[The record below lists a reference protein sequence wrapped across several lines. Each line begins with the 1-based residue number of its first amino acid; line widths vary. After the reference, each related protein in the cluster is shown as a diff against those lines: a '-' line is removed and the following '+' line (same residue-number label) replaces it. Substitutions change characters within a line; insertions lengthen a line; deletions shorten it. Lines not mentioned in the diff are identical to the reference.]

1 MIGGSSK
8 AERKRVCWR
17 PNRNAETFLI
27 IFVRFLWTNRSGCFK
42 LNWMS
47 GKQTGINAVDQI
59 LQKVDLAGIQDERAR
74 ECIRL
79 LLNLIESLTADLRKA
94 HAEILYL
101 REQLNR
107 RKGGGGKPDRSK
119 DSSAAASHSSE
130 KERAEPSETKPHTK
144 RSKLDRVRIDRE
156 EVLKVD
162 RTSLPPDA
170 EFKGY
175 EDVVVQELRFVTDNV
190 KFHKEK
196 YYAASTGQTYLAPL
210 PAGYRGE
217 FGPNLKSLCLLFA
230 HLCNMTEPKIA
241 DLLDNMGILISSGQI
256 SAWLTGAYPELQ
268 EEKRAIVEAGL
279 NSSAWHHIDDT
290 GTRVNGVNQHCQV
303 ICNPLYGA
311 YFTTARKDRL
321 TIIDVLRN
329 GRERVFRFNEEA
341 LGLMRQFGVSQ
352 RVLEQVGQ
360 LPFHQDWSQEELQR
374 RLAEQIP
381 DLVPGVQKR
390 IVEAAALAAYHAES
404 GHVRLLVC
412 DDARQF
418 KLVADELALCWVHDG
433 RHYQSLTPC
442 VPQHREWLEAFRQRY
457 WEFYKQLRAYQ
468 EAPTPERPAQL
479 REQFDELFSTVTGYD
494 ALDQRIA
501 KTKADKTYLLMVL
514 EHPEIPLHN
523 NPAELDARLR
533 VRKRVV
539 SYGPRSTAGAQV
551 WDAMETLLS
560 TARKL
565 GVNFFQYIRDRVSG
579 ARQMPALAELI
590 KERAETMD
598 LSFSWTP
605 T

>member
-1 MIGGSSK
+1 MSD
-8 AERKRVCWR
+8 R
-17 PNRNAETFLI
+17 
-27 IFVRFLWTNRSGCFK
+27 RSG
-42 LNWMS
+42 
-47 GKQTGINAVDQI
+47 INVVDQI
-59 LQKVDLAGIQDERAR
+59 LQKVELASIQDERAR

-94 HAEILYL
+94 HAENLYL

-119 DSSAAASHSSE
+119 DSSAPASQSSE
-130 KERAEPSETKPHTK
+130 KERAEPSETKQHTK

-156 EVLKVD
+156 EVLKLD
-162 RTSLPPDA
+162 RASIPPDA

-175 EDVVVQELRFVTDNV
+175 EEVVVQELRIGTDNV
-190 KFHKEK
+190 KFRQEK
-196 YYAASTGQTYLAPL
+196 YYAASTRQTYLAPL

-217 FGPNLKSLCLLFA
+217 FGPNLKSLCVLFS

-241 DLLDNMGILISSGQI
+241 DLLGNMGIVISSGQI

-268 EEKRAIVEAGL
+268 EEKQAIVEAGL
-279 NSSAWHHIDDT
+279 NSSAWQHMDDT
-290 GTRVNGVNQHCQV
+290 GTRVDGKNQHCQI

-329 GRERVFRFNEEA
+329 RRQRVFRLNEEA
-341 LGLMRQFGVSQ
+341 LGLLLQFGVSQ
-352 RVLEQVGQ
+352 RVLERVGQ
-360 LPFHQDWSQEELQR
+360 LPFHQDWSQQELQR
-374 RLAEQIP
+374 RLTEQIP
-381 DLVPGVQKR
+381 DLAPGARSR

-412 DDARQF
+412 DDAKQF

-433 RHYQSLTPC
+433 RHYQSMAPC
-442 VPQHREWLEAFRQRY
+442 VPQHREWLDAFRKRY
-457 WEFYKQLRAYQ
+457 WDFYKQLRAYQ
-468 EAPTPERPAQL
+468 QAPMQERPEQL
-479 REQFDELFSTVTGYD
+479 RKQFDELFSTVTGYD

-501 KTKADKTYLLMVL
+501 KTKADKTHLLMVL

-539 SYGPRSTAGAQV
+539 SYGPRSTAGAQA
-551 WDAMETLLS
+551 WDGMETLLS

-565 GVNFFQYIRDRVSG
+565 GVNFFQYVQDRVSG
-579 ARQMPALAELI
+579 ARQMPSLA
-590 KERAETMD
+590 
-598 LSFSWTP
+598 
-605 T
+605 

>member
-1 MIGGSSK
+1 
-8 AERKRVCWR
+8 
-17 PNRNAETFLI
+17 
-27 IFVRFLWTNRSGCFK
+27 
-42 LNWMS
+42 MS
-47 GKQTGINAVDQI
+47 GNQGGINAVDEI

-74 ECIRL
+74 ECIGL

-94 HAEILYL
+94 QAEILYL
-101 REQLNR
+101 RGQLNR
-107 RKGGGGKPDRSK
+107 RKGGGDKPNQPK
-119 DSSAAASHSSE
+119 DSSGPASQSSE
-130 KERAEPSETKPHTK
+130 KERAETEQRTK
-144 RSKLDRVRIDRE
+144 RGKLDRVRIDRE
-156 EVLKVD
+156 EVLKLD
-162 RTSLPPDA
+162 RASLPPDA
-170 EFKGY
+170 QFKGY
-175 EDVVVQELRFVTDNV
+175 EDVVVQELGFVTDNV
-190 KFHKEK
+190 RFRKEK

-217 FGPNLKSLCLLFA
+217 FGPNLKSLCLLFS

-241 DLLDNMGILISSGQI
+241 DLLDNMGIVISSGQI
-256 SAWLTGAYPELQ
+256 SAWLSGAYPGLQ
-268 EEKRAIVEAGL
+268 EEKQAIVEAGL
-279 NSSAWHHIDDT
+279 NSSAWQHMDDT
-290 GTRVNGVNQHCQV
+290 GTRVNGENQHCQV
-303 ICNPLYGA
+303 LCNPLYGA

-341 LGLMRQFGVSQ
+341 LGWLRQFGVSQ
-352 RVLEQVGQ
+352 RVLERAGQ

-374 RLAEQIP
+374 RLTEQIP
-381 DLVPGVQKR
+381 DLVSGAR
-390 IVEAAALAAYHAES
+390 SRMMEAAALAAYHAES

-433 RHYQSLTPC
+433 RHYQSMAPC

-468 EAPTPERPAQL
+468 QAPTPERAVPL
-479 REQFDELFSTVTGYD
+479 REQFDELFSTVTGYEE
-494 ALDQRIA
+494 LDRRIA
-501 KTKADKTYLLMVL
+501 QTRADKTYLLMVL
-514 EHPEIPLHN
+514 DHPEIPLHN
-523 NPAELDARLR
+523 NPAELDARTR

-539 SYGPRSTAGAQV
+539 SYGPRSLAGART

-579 ARQMPALAELI
+579 AMQMPSLADLI
-590 KERAETMD
+590 KQRAETMN
-598 LSFSWTP
+598 LSSSWKP

>member
-1 MIGGSSK
+1 MSD
-8 AERKRVCWR
+8 R
-17 PNRNAETFLI
+17 
-27 IFVRFLWTNRSGCFK
+27 RSG
-42 LNWMS
+42 
-47 GKQTGINAVDQI
+47 INVVDQI
-59 LQKVDLAGIQDERAR
+59 LQKVDLASIQDERAR

-94 HAEILYL
+94 HAENLYL

-119 DSSAAASHSSE
+119 DSSAPASQSSE
-130 KERAEPSETKPHTK
+130 KERAEPSETKQHTK

-156 EVLKVD
+156 EVLKLD
-162 RTSLPPDA
+162 RASIPPDA

-175 EDVVVQELRFVTDNV
+175 EEVVVQELRIGTDNV
-190 KFHKEK
+190 KFRKEK
-196 YYAASTGQTYLAPL
+196 YYAASTRQTYLAPL

-217 FGPNLKSLCLLFA
+217 FGPNLKSLCVLFS

-241 DLLDNMGILISSGQI
+241 DLLGNMGIVISSGQI

-268 EEKRAIVEAGL
+268 EEKQAIVEAGL
-279 NSSAWHHIDDT
+279 NSSAWQHMDDT
-290 GTRVNGVNQHCQV
+290 GTRVDGKNQHCQI

-329 GRERVFRFNEEA
+329 RRQRVFRLNEEA
-341 LGLMRQFGVSQ
+341 LGLLLQFGVSQ
-352 RVLEQVGQ
+352 RVLERVGQ
-360 LPFHQDWSQEELQR
+360 LPFHQDWSQQELQR
-374 RLAEQIP
+374 RLTEQIP
-381 DLVPGVQKR
+381 DLAPGARSR

-412 DDARQF
+412 DDAKQF

-433 RHYQSLTPC
+433 RHYQSMAPC
-442 VPQHREWLEAFRQRY
+442 VPQHREWLDAFRKRY
-457 WEFYKQLRAYQ
+457 WDFYKQLRAYQ
-468 EAPTPERPAQL
+468 QAPMQERPEQL
-479 REQFDELFSTVTGYD
+479 RKQFDELFSTVTGYD

-501 KTKADKTYLLMVL
+501 KTKADKTHLLMVL

-539 SYGPRSTAGAQV
+539 SYGPRSTAGAQA
-551 WDAMETLLS
+551 WDGMETLLS

-579 ARQMPALAELI
+579 ARQMPSLAELI
-590 KERAETMD
+590 KLRAKTMN
-598 LSFSWTP
+598 LSSSWAP

>member
-1 MIGGSSK
+1 VAGY
-8 AERKRVCWR
+8 V
-17 PNRNAETFLI
+17 TLD
-27 IFVRFLWTNRSGCFK
+27 
-42 LNWMS
+42 WMS
-47 GKQTGINAVDQI
+47 GNQGGINAVDQI

-94 HAEILYL
+94 QAEILYL

-107 RKGGGGKPDRSK
+107 RKGGGDKPNQPK
-119 DSSAAASHSSE
+119 DASRPASQSSE
-130 KERAEPSETKPHTK
+130 KERAETKPHTK

-162 RTSLPPDA
+162 RASLPPDA

-196 YYAASTGQTYLAPL
+196 YYAASTGQTYLASL

-217 FGPNLKSLCLLFA
+217 FGPNLKSLCLLFS

-241 DLLDNMGILISSGQI
+241 DLLDNMGIVISSGQI
-256 SAWLTGAYPELQ
+256 SAWLTGAYPGLQ
-268 EEKRAIVEAGL
+268 EEKQAIVEAGL
-279 NSSAWHHIDDT
+279 NSSAWQHMDDT
-290 GTRVNGVNQHCQV
+290 GTRVDGVNQHCQI

-329 GRERVFRFNEEA
+329 GRERVFRLNEEA
-341 LGLMRQFGVSQ
+341 LGLMLQFGVSQ
-352 RVLEQVGQ
+352 RVLERVGQ
-360 LPFHQDWSQEELQR
+360 LPFDQDWSQEELQR
-374 RLAEQIP
+374 RLTEQIP
-381 DLVPGVQKR
+381 DLVSGARSR
-390 IVEAAALAAYHAES
+390 IVEAAALAAYHTES

-433 RHYQSLTPC
+433 RHYQSMAPC
-442 VPQHREWLEAFRQRY
+442 VPQHREWLEAFRQGY

-468 EAPTPERPAQL
+468 QAPTPERPAQL
-479 REQFDELFSTVTGYD
+479 REQFDELFSTVTGYEE
-494 ALDQRIA
+494 LDRRIA
-501 KTKADKTYLLMVL
+501 QTRADKTYLLMVL
-514 EHPEIPLHN
+514 DHPEIPLHN
-523 NPAELDARLR
+523 NPAELDARTR

-539 SYGPRSTAGAQV
+539 SYGPRSLAGART

-579 ARQMPALAELI
+579 AMQKPSLADLI
-590 KERAETMD
+590 KQRAETMN
-598 LSFSWTP
+598 LSSSWKP

>member
-1 MIGGSSK
+1 
-8 AERKRVCWR
+8 
-17 PNRNAETFLI
+17 
-27 IFVRFLWTNRSGCFK
+27 
-42 LNWMS
+42 MS
-47 GKQTGINAVDQI
+47 DSQAGKNVVDQI
-59 LQKVDLAGIQDERAR
+59 LQKVDLASIQDERAR
-74 ECIRL
+74 ECIRA

-94 HAEILYL
+94 QAENLYL

-107 RKGGGGKPDRSK
+107 RKGGGDKADRSK
-119 DSSAAASHSSE
+119 DSSKPASRSSE
-130 KERAEPSETKPHTK
+130 KERAEPSESKPHTK
-144 RSKLDRVRIDRE
+144 GSKLERVRIDRE
-156 EVLKVD
+156 EVLKLE
-162 RTSLPPDA
+162 RASLPPDA

-175 EDVVVQELRFVTDNV
+175 EEVVVQELRISTDNV
-190 KFHKEK
+190 KFRKEK
-196 YYAASTGQTYLAPL
+196 YYAASTRQTYLAPL

-217 FGPNLKSLCLLFA
+217 FGPQLKSLCVLFS

-241 DLLDNMGILISSGQI
+241 ELLDNMGILISSGQI

-279 NSSAWHHIDDT
+279 NSSAWQHMDDT
-290 GTRVNGVNQHCQV
+290 GTRVDGENQHCQ
-303 ICNPLYGA
+303 ILCNPLYGA

-329 GRERVFRFNEEA
+329 GRERVFRLNEEA
-341 LGLMRQFGVSQ
+341 LGLLRQFGVAQ
-352 RVLEQVGQ
+352 RVIERVGQ
-360 LPFHQDWSQEELQR
+360 LPFHQDWSEQELQR
-374 RLAEQIP
+374 RLTEQIP
-381 DLVPGVQKR
+381 DVVPGVRSR
-390 IVEAAALAAYHAES
+390 ILEAAALAAYHAAS

-412 DDARQF
+412 DDAKQF
-418 KLVADELALCWVHDG
+418 KLVTDELALCWVHDG
-433 RHYQSLTPC
+433 RHYQSLAPC
-442 VPQHREWLEAFRQRY
+442 VPQHGEWLEAFRKRY
-457 WEFYKQLRAYQ
+457 WDFYKQLRAYQ
-468 EAPTPERPAQL
+468 QSPRPERPAQL

-501 KTKADKTYLLMVL
+501 QTKADKTYLLMVL

-539 SYGPRSTAGAQV
+539 SYGPRSKAGAQA

-579 ARQMPALAELI
+579 ARQMPSLAELI
-590 KERAETMD
+590 KQRAETMD
-598 LSFSWTP
+598 LSSSWP
-605 T
+605 PSRSPPVY

>member
-1 MIGGSSK
+1 
-8 AERKRVCWR
+8 
-17 PNRNAETFLI
+17 
-27 IFVRFLWTNRSGCFK
+27 
-42 LNWMS
+42 MS
-47 GKQTGINAVDQI
+47 GNQGGINAVDQI

-74 ECIRL
+74 ECIGL

-94 HAEILYL
+94 QAEILYL

-107 RKGGGGKPDRSK
+107 RKGGGDKPNQPK
-119 DSSAAASHSSE
+119 DTSGPASQSSE
-130 KERAEPSETKPHTK
+130 KERAESEQRTK
-144 RSKLDRVRIDRE
+144 RGKLDRVRIDRE
-156 EVLKVD
+156 EVLQLD
-162 RTSLPPDA
+162 RASLPPDA
-170 EFKGY
+170 QFKGY
-175 EDVVVQELRFVTDNV
+175 EDVVVQELGFVTDNV
-190 KFHKEK
+190 KFRKEK

-217 FGPNLKSLCLLFA
+217 FGPNLKSLCLLFS

-341 LGLMRQFGVSQ
+341 LGLLRQFGVSQ

-468 EAPTPERPAQL
+468 QAPTPERAVPL
-479 REQFDELFSTVTGYD
+479 REQFDELFSTVTGYEE
-494 ALDQRIA
+494 LDRRIA
-501 KTKADKTYLLMVL
+501 QTRADKTYLLMVL
-514 EHPEIPLHN
+514 DHPEIPLHN
-523 NPAELDARLR
+523 NPAELDARTR

-539 SYGPRSTAGAQV
+539 SYGPRSLAGART

-579 ARQMPALAELI
+579 AMQMPSLADLI
-590 KERAETMD
+590 KQRAETMN
-598 LSFSWTP
+598 LSSSWKP

>member
-1 MIGGSSK
+1 VI
-8 AERKRVCWR
+8 V
-17 PNRNAETFLI
+17 
-27 IFVRFLWTNRSGCFK
+27 FVRFLWTNRCDCFK

-47 GKQTGINAVDQI
+47 ESQSGNNVVDQI

-79 LLNLIESLTADLRKA
+79 LLNLIESLRADLRKA
-94 HAEILYL
+94 QAEILYL

-107 RKGGGGKPDRSK
+107 RKGGGGKPERSK
-119 DSSAAASHSSE
+119 DSSAQASRSSE
-130 KERAEPSETKPHTK
+130 KERAEPSGTKQGAK

-162 RTSLPPDA
+162 PASLPPDA
-170 EFKGY
+170 KFKGY
-175 EDVVVQELRFVTDNV
+175 ADVVVQELRIGTDNV
-190 KFHKEK
+190 KFRKEK
-196 YYAASTGQTYLAPL
+196 YYAASTGQTYLAPM
-210 PAGYRGE
+210 PAGYHGE
-217 FGPNLKSLCLLFA
+217 FGPNLKSLCLLFS

-241 DLLDNMGILISSGQI
+241 DLLDNMGIVISNGQI

-268 EEKRAIVEAGL
+268 KEKQAIVEAGL
-279 NSSAWHHIDDT
+279 NSSAWQHMDDT
-290 GTRVNGVNQHCQV
+290 GTRVDGENQHCQI

-329 GRERVFRFNEEA
+329 GRERVFRLNEEA
-341 LGLMRQFGVSQ
+341 SDLLRQFGVSQ
-352 RVLEQVGQ
+352 RVLERVGQ
-360 LPFHQDWSQEELQR
+360 LPFHQDWSQQELQR
-374 RLAEQIP
+374 RLTEQIP
-381 DLVPGVQKR
+381 DLASGALRR
-390 IVEAAALAAYHAES
+390 IPEAAALAAYHAES

-412 DDARQF
+412 DDAKQF
-418 KLVADELALCWVHDG
+418 KLVADQLALCWVHDG
-433 RHYQSLTPC
+433 RHYQSMAPC
-442 VPQHREWLEAFRQRY
+442 VPQHREWLEAFRKRY
-457 WEFYKQLRAYQ
+457 WDFYKLLRAYQ
-468 EAPTPERPAQL
+468 QAPTPERPAQL

-494 ALDQRIA
+494 ELDRRIA
-501 KTKADKTYLLMVL
+501 KTKADQTHLLMVL

-523 NPAELDARLR
+523 NPVELDARLR

-579 ARQMPALAELI
+579 ARQMPSLAELI
-590 KERAETMD
+590 KQRAKTMN
-598 LSFSWTP
+598 LSSSWAP